1 MEVRLDH
8 YRVFDAVA
16 RERSFSAAAR
26 ALFIS
31 QPAVSQTI
39 AQLESAFGTQLF
51 LRHGRYI
58 ELTREG
64 ELLHGYVRSALGLLE
79 TGEQQ
84 LSRLHTLSAGELRIG
99 AGDTVSRWYLM
110 PAIERFHRA
119 YPDVAL
125 RITNRTSRETLRLLQ
140 DGRLDLGYVNL
151 PLSADGVL
159 FEDCL
164 PVHDIF
170 VAGRGYEH
178 LAGRSVGL
186 EELCAY
192 PLLMLEGAS
201 NSRRRVDRHFLEN
214 GIAPKPEI
222 ELGAHHLLLDFAGI
236 GLGIACVVEEFS
248 RHAIERG
255 EVFRLDVQPPV
266 PARSV
271 GVCYLEGIPLS
282 SAARAFIRLTKEL
295 SR

>member
-39 AQLESAFGTQLF
+39 SQLEAAFGTQLF

-79 TGEQQ
+79 TGEEQ

-99 AGDTVSRWYLM
+99 AGDTVSRWHLM
-110 PAIERFHRA
+110 PAIERFHREH
-119 YPDVAL
+119 PDVAL

-170 VAGRGYEH
+170 VAGHGYEH
-178 LAGRSVGL
+178 LAGRPIGL
-186 EELCAY
+186 EELCGY

-201 NSRRRVDRHFLEN
+201 NSRRRVDSHFLEH
-214 GIAPKPEI
+214 GLAPKPEI

-236 GLGIACVVEEFS
+236 GLGVACVVEEFS

-295 SR
+295 PK